1 MLMVKAVKGVV
12 HQGRIELSEAVDAPD
27 GTEVLVS
34 VPLEQNQKEGEAIIE
49 GVSSTPQ
56 EKRSGGEDA
65 TEIKSV
71 WEREWERSWNKL
83 AKR

>member
-27 GTEVLVS
+27 GTEVVVS
-34 VPLEQNQKEGEAIIE
+34 VPLEQDQKEERAAPDGNSSGRQEKMSAGEA
-49 GVSSTPQ
+49 
-56 EKRSGGEDA
+56 A

-83 AKR
+83 EKR